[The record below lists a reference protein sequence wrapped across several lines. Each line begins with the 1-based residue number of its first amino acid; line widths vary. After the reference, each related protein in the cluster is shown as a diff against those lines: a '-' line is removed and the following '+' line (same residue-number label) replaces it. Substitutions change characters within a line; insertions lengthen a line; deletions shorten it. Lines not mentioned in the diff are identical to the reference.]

1 MDRQH
6 DIDHSSTDGRIIYDL
21 ELNAT
26 TARQSNRST
35 SRDIRNRRVCVCI
48 MHNIKIKR
56 TSRESSFILMFYFY
70 FYYYYSFFFIRDAM
84 RFVFYFYF
92 LRVRL
97 RHHLQFDRCSGGGT
111 YMIYKYKYI
120 SSRRWCVYV
129 YELCTYEYSIIYY
142 NNNIVD

>member
-1 MDRQH
+1 MTLNWMPPPLGNRTGQH
-6 DIDHSSTDGRIIYDL
+6 RGTFEI
-21 ELNAT
+21 A
-26 TARQSNRST
+26 A
-35 SRDIRNRRVCVCI
+35 CVCI

-70 FYYYYSFFFIRDAM
+70 FYYYYSFFFFFIRDTM

-97 RHHLQFDRCSGGGT
+97 RHHLQFDRCSDGGT

-120 SSRRWCVYV
+120 SSRRWCVYK
-129 YELCTYEYSIIYY
+129 LCTHEYSVIYY
-142 NNNIVD
+142 NNIVD